1 MAITKWIPFALNYIL
16 TSKLFIKNLGKIV
29 SETLSTMRSFN
40 FTVITKLNVGGCQ
53 ESLREEEKDNSCTKE
68 QNSF

>member
-1 MAITKWIPFALNYIL
+1 M
-16 TSKLFIKNLGKIV
+16 

-68 QNSF
+68 QNSL